1 MNILTLIGQEFRRIA
16 WNCAELRGIAW
27 NCAELRGIGGIAR
40 NCVEMRGIAWSLQG
54 SQKGVSKIDLR
65 WKPASKPNSDWA
77 IYV

>member
-1 MNILTLIGQEFRRIA
+1 LRGIA
-16 WNCAELRGIAW
+16 RNYAELRGIAR
-27 NCAELRGIGGIAR
+27 NCVELRGIAR

>member
-1 MNILTLIGQEFRRIA
+1 MNILTLFGQ
-16 WNCAELRGIAW
+16 ELRGIAW
-27 NCAELRGIGGIAR
+27 NCAELHGIAR

-65 WKPASKPNSDWA
+65 WKPVSKPNSDWA